1 MNSKSLLTTVFRN
14 LQCARRNRGYWPT
27 MYMMFD
33 AMIALG
39 NMGFKILIFRLNK
52 RILMVPFT
60 LLSLPFFCSH
70 NPSKSLM
77 TVTRNRFSSLD
88 GICQDIARLKDGQL
102 QCMALASIRSPCD
115 DSMKTSS
122 CMEPEIDPIA
132 QQRVFRFFQDHSLPF
147 T

>member
-33 AMIALG
+33 AMIAL
-39 NMGFKILIFRLNK
+39 
-52 RILMVPFT
+52 
-60 LLSLPFFCSH
+60 LSLPFFCSH

-77 TVTRNRFSSLD
+77 TVTRNRFSS
-88 GICQDIARLKDGQL
+88 
-102 QCMALASIRSPCD
+102 
-115 DSMKTSS
+115 SS

-132 QQRVFRFFQDHSLPF
+132 QQRVFKFFQDHSLPLTWLASF
-147 T
+147 SVMICKMAKPEEVLVVENDQGEV

>member
-1 MNSKSLLTTVFRN
+1 MS
-14 LQCARRNRGYWPT
+14 
-27 MYMMFD
+27 
-33 AMIALG
+33 
-39 NMGFKILIFRLNK
+39 
-52 RILMVPFT
+52 PFT

-147 T
+147 TWIRNIRYRWDFTALPIFYVCLVLLCFKRGFMEKGHAIMTFLLLWLRQRGVKG